1 MLELYSHLNQLEPK
15 GFKQNKIVQDAKK
28 MTQEKNQEN
37 NTALEDL
44 AYSLRIR
51 AEARIH
57 EEANADQPLIPVSSQ
72 RAAFTLRLDQNLM
85 AVIDQICA
93 ETASDRTTLVTDL
106 ISASIIPVVG
116 DLCTLWNMTPAEYV
130 SHAIQRQT
138 QGAE

>member
-1 MLELYSHLNQLEPK
+1 
-15 GFKQNKIVQDAKK
+15 